1 MTPPHPQESP
11 LCPACG
17 ASLPAGT
24 AEGLCPRCVFR
35 ALEDEVNSPP
45 PDLQPGAGQ
54 TLGDYDLVE
63 LLARGGMGLVYRARQ
78 RSLRRWVAVKVISGG
93 ALAAPD
99 FVRRF
104 RTEAET
110 AATLDHPNIVPIYE
124 VGEVDGQ
131 PYFSM
136 RLLEGGTLVD
146 RAHGSALAPTEA
158 ARVMIRV
165 ARAAHYAHQR
175 GVLHRDIKPNNI
187 LLDTAGEPFL
197 TDFGIAK
204 LVAHESTLTHTH
216 AVLGTPAYMSPEQAR
231 GESRS
236 LTTAADVYGLGAVLY
251 ELLTGQPPFAGG
263 IALET
268 VRQVL
273 EREPRRPSELQP
285 AVDRDLE
292 TICLKCLEKEPH
304 RRYGSAEA
312 LAEDLERWLLR
323 EPILARPITSG
334 ERLAK
339 WVRRRPA
346 IAALSAITSL
356 ATLTLLAVSLV
367 FTLRL
372 GKARREIQIE
382 SEKNR
387 QGAVRLLVAEA
398 SRAVEDGDYF
408 DALLPLVEALRD
420 DLGHPVDENLQ
431 RRRIGSLLRHS
442 PRLRQLWVHGAGIH
456 HVALSPDGRRIASA
470 SADGTAA
477 QWSLDSGERI
487 GDLLRHTSRVY
498 QVTFSPTGD
507 LLATQEESGHT
518 RLWDS
523 ASGRSRPLSLPHRS
537 APYEPIVFTPDSA
550 WIAVPGPD
558 AIVAAPLTDP
568 SPSPILLPD
577 TGPANALAF
586 DSAGQRLLCGM
597 RDGRVQL
604 RRLPDFRPDGP
615 VLSHTQ
621 AVRAA
626 LFVSGEQRV
635 FTVTEDRQ
643 IRLWDLSNGHLLRSA
658 VAHRGD
664 IMAWA
669 LDPRNPQC
677 ATAGFDNVARV
688 WNLEESSAALL
699 TLPHPAAVLAMRYS
713 PRGEVLVTGC
723 QDGRARRWKSD
734 SGQFMAPSFPH
745 AGMVTAV
752 VPEPRED
759 RLITASSLGDVR
771 QWEFVPRQGARATHS
786 LSSLTVFA
794 SYLPH
799 RPEALVV
806 GQDGGVHRW
815 APSPDNLVTWSLQL
829 PGPVSAAGLSA
840 DGRWLAVGGED
851 GRIHLVAPEGT
862 APPRT
867 LKAHA
872 SEVLAL
878 HFSPDGRFLLSAG
891 ADHTAAVWERETG
904 RQLGPRLTQGFEILW
919 AEFSPDGHRIAT
931 CGMGGE
937 GHLWNFTEQGA
948 TRLATLPRQRF
959 AVAQMRFAPD
969 GRSLVAA
976 PWDHSSDAQSALLW
990 SSPEAMG
997 QNRIQ
1002 PLPHRDG
1009 VRCVAFSPNGQFV
1022 ATGGEDNLAR
1032 VWLAANGEART
1043 PFLLHRAYVT
1053 CLAFSPD
1060 SRMLATAS
1068 LDGTARVW
1076 DTRDGHPLTPPL
1088 RHGGP
1093 VMTIAFPPDSSAL
1106 LTAAADQTLRE
1117 WDLSPSTWPWEDLA
1131 ELAEVLT
1138 SRRLARAGDR
1148 AALSLPEMRAHWEK
1162 LRVKH
1167 PEYFFSP

>member
-1 MTPPHPQESP
+1 MSTPHPPETP
-11 LCPACG
+11 FCPACG
-17 ASLPAGT
+17 APLPPGAV
-24 AEGLCPRCVFR
+24 EGLCPPCIFR
-35 ALEDEVNSPP
+35 SLALDPESPP
-45 PDLQPGAGQ
+45 PDPEPGVGQ
-54 TLGDYDLVE
+54 VLGDYELVE

-78 RSLRRWVAVKVISGG
+78 RSLRRWVAVKVVSGG

-99 FVRRF
+99 FVHRF
-104 RTEAET
+104 RAEAET

-146 RAHGSALAPTEA
+146 RARGSSLPPREA
-158 ARVMIRV
+158 ARLMTRV

-204 LVAHESTLTHTH
+204 LVERESTLTRTH

-273 EREPRRPSELQP
+273 EREPRRPSALNPE
-285 AVDRDLE
+285 VDRDLE
-292 TICLKCLEKEPH
+292 TVCLKCLEKEPR

-312 LAEDLERWLLR
+312 LAEDLERWLRR

-346 IAALSAITSL
+346 IAALSAVAGV
-356 ATLTLLAVSLV
+356 ATLALLSVSLV

-372 GKARREIQIE
+372 GKARREVRHE

-398 SRAVEDGDYF
+398 TRAVEDGDYI

-420 DLGHPVDENLQ
+420 DLGHPVDEDLQ
-431 RRRIGSLLRHS
+431 RRRIGALLRHS
-442 PRLRQLWVHGAGIH
+442 PRLRQLWLHAAGIH
-456 HVALSPDGRRIASA
+456 HLALAPDGRRIASA

-477 QWSLDSGERI
+477 QWSLDSGERL
-487 GDLLRHTSRVY
+487 GGLLRHTGRVY
-498 QVTFSPTGD
+498 QVAFSPDGR
-507 LLATQEESGHT
+507 LLATQEDSGHA
-518 RLWDS
+518 RLWDA
-523 ASGRSRPLSLPHRS
+523 ASGQRRELSLPHRS
-537 APYEPIVFTPDSA
+537 AHYEPIAISPDST

-558 AIVAAPLTDP
+558 AIVAARLTDP
-568 SPSPILLPD
+568 SPRLVVLPD
-577 TGPANALAF
+577 TGPGNALAF
-586 DSAGQRLLCGM
+586 DATGQRLLCGT

-604 RRLPDFRPDGP
+604 RRPPDFLPDGP

-621 AVRAA
+621 PVRAA
-626 LFVSGEQRV
+626 LFAPGEGRV
-635 FTVTEDRQ
+635 FTVTEDRRIQ
-643 IRLWDLSNGHLLRSA
+643 WWDLPGGRRLRST
-658 VAHRGD
+658 VAHGGD
-664 IMAWA
+664 IMAWDLA
-669 LDPRNPQC
+669 PRGPRC
-677 ATAGFDNVARV
+677 ATAGFDNVARI
-688 WNLEESSAALL
+688 WNLEESSAPLL
-699 TLPHPAAVLAMRYS
+699 TLPHPAAVLALRYA
-713 PRGEVLVTGC
+713 PLGDAMVTGC
-723 QDGRARRWKSD
+723 QDGRARRWNCEN
-734 SGQFMAPSFPH
+734 GQLLPPSFPH
-745 AGMVTAV
+745 AGIVTAV

-771 QWEFVPRQGARATHS
+771 QWELVPRQGARAILP
-786 LSSLTVFA
+786 LSSRTVFA
-794 SYLPH
+794 AYLPD
-799 RPEALVV
+799 RPEALLI
-806 GQDGGVHRW
+806 GEDGTVQRW
-815 APSPDNLVTWSLQL
+815 APLPDQLVTGSLRI
-829 PGPVSAAGLSA
+829 PGRATTGALSR

-851 GRIHLVAPEGT
+851 GRIHLGAPGET
-862 APPRT
+862 APARI
-867 LKAHA
+867 LEAHA
-872 SEVLAL
+872 SRVLAL
-878 HFSPDGRFLLSAG
+878 DFSPDGRFLLSAG
-891 ADHTAAVWERETG
+891 EDHTAAVWERDTG
-904 RQLGPRLTQGFEILW
+904 LPVGPRLTQGFEILW
-919 AEFSPDGHRIAT
+919 AEFSPDGRRIAT

-937 GHLWNFTEQGA
+937 GHVWSFTDRGA
-948 TRLATLPRQRF
+948 TRSATLPRQRF

-969 GRSLVAA
+969 GRSLAAA
-976 PWDHSSDAQSALLW
+976 PWDDSSDAQPALLW
-990 SSPEAMG
+990 HPPEAPG
-997 QNRIQ
+997 GFT

-1032 VWLAANGEART
+1032 VWLAATGEART
-1043 PFLLHRAYVT
+1043 PYLRHRGYVLA
-1053 CLAFSPD
+1053 LAFSPD

-1093 VMTIAFPPDSSAL
+1093 VRTVAFSPDSSAL
-1106 LTAAADQTLRE
+1106 LTSSDDQSLRE
-1117 WDLSPSTWPWEDLA
+1117 WDLSPSTWPWDDLAVLA
-1131 ELAEVLT
+1131 ELLT
-1138 SRRLARAGDR
+1138 SHRLARAGDR
-1148 AALSLPEMRAHWEK
+1148 AALSLAEMRAHWES
-1162 LRVKH
+1162 LRAKH
-1167 PEYFFSP
+1167 PEYFLSR